1 MKHDKLINIAIGR
14 SRKEINY
21 VNKSISY
28 LDFINN
34 YLKDTKYTKENYKE
48 YINFSKDI
56 QDNIKDV
63 GGFVG
68 GFLKDG
74 KRRKDTV
81 INRSLVTLDADF
93 AYEKMIEDI
102 EKNCDFAMCIYTTHK
117 HTKENP
123 RFRIVIPLSYEV
135 DPIEYE
141 AIARKLAFNIGI
153 DYFDDTTYSPSR
165 LMYFPSTS
173 KDGDYVFK
181 IIDKTWLNPKDILN
195 SYENYKDESSW
206 PFSSRT
212 KKKVINS
219 NTNTPKENPRLK
231 EGIIGAFCR
240 VYNVFDVIEKYLS
253 NIYKKGDSDY
263 RYTYINGSS
272 SNGLIIY
279 ENGDFAYSHHSTDVC
294 LDKLCNSFDLLRL
307 HKFSNL
313 DEKVSVD
320 TPINK
325 LPSYINMIEFI
336 SKDEKVILELGN
348 SKLKQ
353 AKEDF
358 KDLYNLNEDN
368 NENIWITKLE
378 VDKKGMYKASNKNIV
393 TILENDINLK
403 GKIAYN
409 LFSNRTMVK
418 GDLPWRSVS
427 DKVRGDIWQD
437 SDDAN
442 LRVYI
447 DITYG
452 IVAPYKINDGL
463 AIIEKKNKYHPIID
477 YLNSNTWDKVSRVDT
492 LMIDYLGAED
502 CEYTRN
508 VTRKML
514 VAAVSRVFNPGI
526 KFDYMLV
533 LVGRQGIG
541 KSYIINLLGREWYS
555 DSLNTVYGKEAYEQ
569 LQNAWI
575 LEMAELSATKKA
587 DAEAIKHFISK
598 TEDSYRQA
606 YGRRVDTFKRQ
617 CVFFGTTNE
626 NEFLKDRTGNRRYW
640 PLMVG
645 VNKPLKNLFKDL
657 NKNEINQIWA
667 EALYLYKCGEKLILE
682 GDVEREANLKQE
694 QHLESNSKEGMIRE
708 FLNMKLPKSWDKMD
722 IFERRIYIG
731 EGNGLRE
738 EGCIIRDK
746 VCSAEI
752 WVELFGGDMKMFYK
766 GNAREINDILRKIDG
781 WSALKNGAG
790 KLRFGKIY
798 GVQRA
803 FIRDNYVLPNLYLAL
818 S

>member
-93 AYEKMIEDI
+93 AYENMIEDI

-117 HTKENP
+117 YTKENP
-123 RFRIVIPLSYEV
+123 RFRIVIPLSDEV

-219 NTNTPKENPRLK
+219 NTNAPKENPRLK

-313 DEKVSVD
+313 DEKVSED

-403 GKIAYN
+403 GKVAYN

-427 DKVRGDIWQD
+427 DKVRGDVWQD

-502 CEYTRN
+502 CEYTRSI
-508 VTRKML
+508 TRKML

-606 YGRRVDTFKRQ
+606 YGKRVDTFKRQ

-667 EALYLYKCGEKLILE
+667 EALYFYKCGEKLILE
-682 GDVEREANLKQE
+682 GEVEREATLKQE

-803 FIRDNYVLPNLYLAL
+803 FIRDN
-818 S
+818 

>member
-81 INRSLVTLDADF
+81 INRSLITLDADF
-93 AYEKMIEDI
+93 AYKNMIEDI

-173 KDGDYVFK
+173 KDGDYIFK

-206 PFSSRT
+206 HFSSRT
-212 KKKVINS
+212 KGKVINS

-325 LPSYINMIEFI
+325 LPSYINMVEFI

-358 KDLYNLNEDN
+358 KDLYNVNEDN

-418 GDLPWRSVS
+418 GDLPWRSIS

-502 CEYTRN
+502 CDYTKSI
-508 VTRKML
+508 TRKML

-657 NKNEINQIWA
+657 NKSEINQIWA

-682 GDVEREANLKQE
+682 GEVEREATLKQE

-803 FIRDNYVLPNLYLAL
+803 FIRDN
-818 S
+818 

>member
-93 AYEKMIEDI
+93 AYKNMIEDI

-173 KDGDYVFK
+173 KDGDYIFK
-181 IIDKTWLNPKDILN
+181 VIDKAWLNPKDILN

-212 KKKVINS
+212 KGKVINS
-219 NTNTPKENPRLK
+219 NINTPKENPRLK

-502 CEYTRN
+502 CEYTRSI
-508 VTRKML
+508 TRKML

-682 GDVEREANLKQE
+682 GEVEREANLKQE

-722 IFERRIYIG
+722 VFERRIYIG

-803 FIRDNYVLPNLYLAL
+803 FIRDN
-818 S
+818 

>member
-1 MKHDKLINIAIGR
+1 MKYDKLINIAIGR

-93 AYEKMIEDI
+93 AYKNMIEDI

-173 KDGDYVFK
+173 KDGDYIFK
-181 IIDKTWLNPKDILN
+181 IVDKTWLNPKDILN

-219 NTNTPKENPRLK
+219 NTNVPKENPRLK

-240 VYNVFDVIEKYLS
+240 VYNVVDVIEKYLS

-477 YLNSNTWDKVSRVDT
+477 YLNSNTWDKTIRVDT
-492 LMIDYLGAED
+492 LMIDYLGAEG
-502 CEYTRN
+502 CEYTRS

-682 GDVEREANLKQE
+682 GEVEREANLKQE

-722 IFERRIYIG
+722 VFERRIYIG

-803 FIRDNYVLPNLYLAL
+803 FIRDN
-818 S
+818 

>member
-1 MKHDKLINIAIGR
+1 M
-14 SRKEINY
+14 
-21 VNKSISY
+21 
-28 LDFINN
+28 
-34 YLKDTKYTKENYKE
+34 
-48 YINFSKDI
+48 
-56 QDNIKDV
+56 
-63 GGFVG
+63 
-68 GFLKDG
+68 
-74 KRRKDTV
+74 
-81 INRSLVTLDADF
+81 
-93 AYEKMIEDI
+93 
-102 EKNCDFAMCIYTTHK
+102 
-117 HTKENP
+117 
-123 RFRIVIPLSYEV
+123 
-135 DPIEYE
+135 
-141 AIARKLAFNIGI
+141 AFNIGI

-393 TILENDINLK
+393 TILENDTNLK

-682 GDVEREANLKQE
+682 GEVEREANLKQE

-722 IFERRIYIG
+722 VFERRIYIG
-731 EGNGLRE
+731 EGDGLRE

-803 FIRDNYVLPNLYLAL
+803 FIRDN
-818 S
+818 

>member
-28 LDFINN
+28 LDFINK

-93 AYEKMIEDI
+93 AYENMIEDI

-181 IIDKTWLNPKDILN
+181 IIDKAWLNPKDILN

-418 GDLPWRSVS
+418 GDLPWRSIS

-682 GDVEREANLKQE
+682 GEVEREANLKQE

-722 IFERRIYIG
+722 VFERRIYIG
-731 EGNGLRE
+731 EGDGLRE

-803 FIRDNYVLPNLYLAL
+803 FIRDN
-818 S
+818 

>member
-28 LDFINN
+28 SDFIND
-34 YLKDTKYTKENYKE
+34 YLKDTKYTKEDYKE

-68 GFLKDG
+68 GFLKEG

-93 AYEKMIEDI
+93 TYENMIEDI

-123 RFRIVIPLSYEV
+123 RFRIVIPLSDDV

-181 IIDKTWLNPKDILN
+181 ITDKAWLNPKDILN

-212 KKKVINS
+212 KGKVINS
-219 NTNTPKENPRLK
+219 NTNTTKENPRLK

-253 NIYKKGDSDY
+253 NIYKKGDSEY

-336 SKDEKVILELGN
+336 SKDEKVMLELGN

-358 KDLYNLNEDN
+358 KDLYNVNEDN
-368 NENIWITKLE
+368 IINNDNIWITKLE
-378 VDKKGMYKASNKNIV
+378 VDKKGVYKASNKNIV

-418 GDLPWRSVS
+418 GNLPWRSIS

-492 LMIDYLGAED
+492 LMMDYLGAED
-502 CEYTRN
+502 CEYTRSI
-508 VTRKML
+508 TRKML

-606 YGRRVDTFKRQ
+606 YGKRVDTFKRQ

-682 GDVEREANLKQE
+682 GEVEREATLKQE

-722 IFERRIYIG
+722 VFERRIYIG

-803 FIRDNYVLPNLYLAL
+803 FIRDN
-818 S
+818 

>member
-34 YLKDTKYTKENYKE
+34 YLKDTKYTKEDYKE

-74 KRRKDTV
+74 KRRKETV

-93 AYEKMIEDI
+93 AYENMIEDI

-206 PFSSRT
+206 HFSSRT

-253 NIYKKGDSDY
+253 NIYKKGDSEY

-313 DEKVSVD
+313 DEKVSAD

-368 NENIWITKLE
+368 IINNDNIWITKLE

-447 DITYG
+447 DISYG

-477 YLNSNTWDKVSRVDT
+477 YLNSNTWDKTSRVDT

-682 GDVEREANLKQE
+682 GEVEREANLKQE

-803 FIRDNYVLPNLYLAL
+803 FIRDN
-818 S
+818 

>member
-34 YLKDTKYTKENYKE
+34 YIKNTKYTKENYKE

-93 AYEKMIEDI
+93 AYENMIEDI

-173 KDGDYVFK
+173 KDGEYVFK

-212 KKKVINS
+212 KGKVINS
-219 NTNTPKENPRLK
+219 STNTPKENPRLK

-240 VYNVFDVIEKYLS
+240 VYNVVDVIEKYLS
-253 NIYKKGDSDY
+253 NIYKKVDSDY

-502 CEYTRN
+502 CEYTRSI
-508 VTRKML
+508 TRKML

-645 VNKPLKNLFKDL
+645 VNKPLKSLFKDL

-682 GDVEREANLKQE
+682 GEVEREATLKQE

-803 FIRDNYVLPNLYLAL
+803 FIRDN
-818 S
+818 

>member
-1 MKHDKLINIAIGR
+1 MKHDKFINIAIGR

-28 LDFINN
+28 SDFINK
-34 YLKDTKYTKENYKE
+34 YLKDTKYTKEDYKE

-93 AYEKMIEDI
+93 AYENMIEDI

-212 KKKVINS
+212 KGKVINS

-253 NIYKKGDSDY
+253 NIYKKGDSEY

-313 DEKVSVD
+313 DEKVSAD

-336 SKDEKVILELGN
+336 SKDEKVMLELGN

-358 KDLYNLNEDN
+358 KDLYNVNEDN
-368 NENIWITKLE
+368 IINNDNIWITKLE

-418 GDLPWRSVS
+418 EDLPWRSVS

-502 CEYTRN
+502 CDYTRN

-645 VNKPLKNLFKDL
+645 VNKPLKSLFKDL
-657 NKNEINQIWA
+657 NKSEINQIWA

-682 GDVEREANLKQE
+682 GDVEREATLKQE

-803 FIRDNYVLPNLYLAL
+803 FIRDN
-818 S
+818 

>member
-93 AYEKMIEDI
+93 AYENMIEDI

-173 KDGDYVFK
+173 KDGEYVFK

-212 KKKVINS
+212 KGKVINS
-219 NTNTPKENPRLK
+219 STNTPKENPRLK

-240 VYNVFDVIEKYLS
+240 VYNVVDVIEKYLS

-313 DEKVSVD
+313 DEKVSAD

-409 LFSNRTMVK
+409 LFSNRTMIK

-463 AIIEKKNKYHPIID
+463 AIIEKKNNYHPIID

-502 CEYTRN
+502 CEYTRSI
-508 VTRKML
+508 TRKML

-682 GDVEREANLKQE
+682 GEVEREATLKQE

-722 IFERRIYIG
+722 VFERRIYIG
-731 EGNGLRE
+731 EGDGLRE

-803 FIRDNYVLPNLYLAL
+803 FIRDN
-818 S
+818 

>member
-28 LDFINN
+28 SDFINN
-34 YLKDTKYTKENYKE
+34 YLKDTKYTKEDYKE

-93 AYEKMIEDI
+93 AYENMIEDI

-123 RFRIVIPLSYEV
+123 RFRIVIPLSDEV

-181 IIDKTWLNPKDILN
+181 IIDKAWLNPKDILN

-219 NTNTPKENPRLK
+219 NTNAPKENPRLK

-253 NIYKKGDSDY
+253 NIYKKGDSEY

-336 SKDEKVILELGN
+336 SKDEKVMLELGN

-358 KDLYNLNEDN
+358 KDLYNVNEDNIIN

-502 CEYTRN
+502 CEYTRSI
-508 VTRKML
+508 TRKML

-606 YGRRVDTFKRQ
+606 YGKRVDTFKRQ

-657 NKNEINQIWA
+657 NKSEINQIWA
-667 EALYLYKCGEKLILE
+667 EALYFYKYGEKLILE
-682 GDVEREANLKQE
+682 GEVEREATLKQE

-722 IFERRIYIG
+722 VFERRIYIG

-803 FIRDNYVLPNLYLAL
+803 FIRDN
-818 S
+818 

>member
-34 YLKDTKYTKENYKE
+34 YLKDTKYTKEDYKE

-93 AYEKMIEDI
+93 AYENMIEDI

-123 RFRIVIPLSYEV
+123 RFRIVIPLSDDV

-173 KDGDYVFK
+173 KDGEYVFK
-181 IIDKTWLNPKDILN
+181 IIDKAWLNPKDILN

-336 SKDEKVILELGN
+336 SKDEKVMLELGN

-358 KDLYNLNEDN
+358 KDLYNVNEDN
-368 NENIWITKLE
+368 IINNDNIWITKLE

-502 CEYTRN
+502 CEYTRSI
-508 VTRKML
+508 TRKML

-575 LEMAELSATKKA
+575 IEMAELSATKKA

-606 YGRRVDTFKRQ
+606 YGKRVDTFKRQ
-617 CVFFGTTNE
+617 CVFFATTNE

-645 VNKPLKNLFKDL
+645 VNKPLKSLFKDL
-657 NKNEINQIWA
+657 NKSEINQIWA

-682 GDVEREANLKQE
+682 GEVEREATLKQE

-722 IFERRIYIG
+722 VFERRIYIG

-803 FIRDNYVLPNLYLAL
+803 FIRDN
-818 S
+818 

>member
-93 AYEKMIEDI
+93 AYKNMIEDI

-181 IIDKTWLNPKDILN
+181 IIDKAWLNPKDILN

-645 VNKPLKNLFKDL
+645 VNKPLRNLFKDL

-682 GDVEREANLKQE
+682 GEVEREANLKQE

-722 IFERRIYIG
+722 VFERRIYIG

-746 VCSAEI
+746 VCSTEI

-803 FIRDNYVLPNLYLAL
+803 FIRDN
-818 S
+818 

>member
-34 YLKDTKYTKENYKE
+34 YLKDTKYTKENYKK

-74 KRRKDTV
+74 KRRKETV

-93 AYEKMIEDI
+93 AYENMIEDI

-123 RFRIVIPLSYEV
+123 RFRIVIPLSDEV

-181 IIDKTWLNPKDILN
+181 IIDKAWLNPKDILN

-240 VYNVFDVIEKYLS
+240 VYNVVDVIEKYLS

-358 KDLYNLNEDN
+358 KDLYNVNEDN

-378 VDKKGMYKASNKNIV
+378 LDKKGMYKASNKNIV

-502 CEYTRN
+502 CEYTKSI
-508 VTRKML
+508 TRKML

-682 GDVEREANLKQE
+682 GEVEREANLKQE

-722 IFERRIYIG
+722 VFERRIYIG

-803 FIRDNYVLPNLYLAL
+803 FIRDN
-818 S
+818 

>member
-1 MKHDKLINIAIGR
+1 
-14 SRKEINY
+14 
-21 VNKSISY
+21 
-28 LDFINN
+28 
-34 YLKDTKYTKENYKE
+34 
-48 YINFSKDI
+48 
-56 QDNIKDV
+56 
-63 GGFVG
+63 
-68 GFLKDG
+68 
-74 KRRKDTV
+74 
-81 INRSLVTLDADF
+81 
-93 AYEKMIEDI
+93 MIL
-102 EKNCDFAMCIYTTHK
+102 CIYTTHK

-219 NTNTPKENPRLK
+219 NTNVPKENPRLK

-240 VYNVFDVIEKYLS
+240 VYNVADVIEKYLS

-313 DEKVSVD
+313 DEKVSED

-502 CEYTRN
+502 CEYTRSI
-508 VTRKML
+508 TRKML

-682 GDVEREANLKQE
+682 GDVEREATLKQE

-722 IFERRIYIG
+722 VFERRIYIG

-803 FIRDNYVLPNLYLAL
+803 FIRDN
-818 S
+818 

>member
-93 AYEKMIEDI
+93 AYENMIEDI

-313 DEKVSVD
+313 DEKVSED

-368 NENIWITKLE
+368 NQNIWITKLE

-403 GKIAYN
+403 GKVAYN

-477 YLNSNTWDKVSRVDT
+477 YLNSNTWDKISRVDT

-502 CEYTRN
+502 CEYTRSI
-508 VTRKML
+508 TRKML

-682 GDVEREANLKQE
+682 GEVEREANLKQE

-722 IFERRIYIG
+722 VFERRIYIG
-731 EGNGLRE
+731 EGEGDGLRE

-803 FIRDNYVLPNLYLAL
+803 FIREN
-818 S
+818 

>member
-1 MKHDKLINIAIGR
+1 
-14 SRKEINY
+14 
-21 VNKSISY
+21 
-28 LDFINN
+28 
-34 YLKDTKYTKENYKE
+34 
-48 YINFSKDI
+48 
-56 QDNIKDV
+56 
-63 GGFVG
+63 
-68 GFLKDG
+68 
-74 KRRKDTV
+74 
-81 INRSLVTLDADF
+81 
-93 AYEKMIEDI
+93 
-102 EKNCDFAMCIYTTHK
+102 
-117 HTKENP
+117 
-123 RFRIVIPLSYEV
+123 
-135 DPIEYE
+135 
-141 AIARKLAFNIGI
+141 
-153 DYFDDTTYSPSR
+153 
-165 LMYFPSTS
+165 
-173 KDGDYVFK
+173 
-181 IIDKTWLNPKDILN
+181 
-195 SYENYKDESSW
+195 
-206 PFSSRT
+206 
-212 KKKVINS
+212 
-219 NTNTPKENPRLK
+219 
-231 EGIIGAFCR
+231 
-240 VYNVFDVIEKYLS
+240 
-253 NIYKKGDSDY
+253 
-263 RYTYINGSS
+263 
-272 SNGLIIY
+272 
-279 ENGDFAYSHHSTDVC
+279 
-294 LDKLCNSFDLLRL
+294 
-307 HKFSNL
+307 
-313 DEKVSVD
+313 
-320 TPINK
+320 
-325 LPSYINMIEFI
+325 
-336 SKDEKVILELGN
+336 
-348 SKLKQ
+348 
-353 AKEDF
+353 
-358 KDLYNLNEDN
+358 
-368 NENIWITKLE
+368 
-378 VDKKGMYKASNKNIV
+378 
-393 TILENDINLK
+393 
-403 GKIAYN
+403 
-409 LFSNRTMVK
+409 
-418 GDLPWRSVS
+418 
-427 DKVRGDIWQD
+427 
-437 SDDAN
+437 
-442 LRVYI
+442 
-447 DITYG
+447 
-452 IVAPYKINDGL
+452 
-463 AIIEKKNKYHPIID
+463 
-477 YLNSNTWDKVSRVDT
+477 
-492 LMIDYLGAED
+492 
-502 CEYTRN
+502 
-508 VTRKML
+508 ML

-682 GDVEREANLKQE
+682 GEVEREANLKQE

-722 IFERRIYIG
+722 VFERRIYIG

-803 FIRDNYVLPNLYLAL
+803 FIRDN
-818 S
+818 

>member
-21 VNKSISY
+21 VNKIISY

-34 YLKDTKYTKENYKE
+34 YIKNTKYTKENYKE

-93 AYEKMIEDI
+93 AYENMIEDI

-181 IIDKTWLNPKDILN
+181 IIDKAWLNPKDILN

-219 NTNTPKENPRLK
+219 NTNVPKENPRLK

-313 DEKVSVD
+313 DEKVSAD

-463 AIIEKKNKYHPIID
+463 AIIEKKNNYHPIID

-803 FIRDNYVLPNLYLAL
+803 FIRDN
-818 S
+818 

>member
-93 AYEKMIEDI
+93 AYENMIEDI

-173 KDGDYVFK
+173 KDGDYIFK
-181 IIDKTWLNPKDILN
+181 VIDKAWLNPKDILN

-219 NTNTPKENPRLK
+219 NINTPKENPRLK

-272 SNGLIIY
+272 SNGLIVY

-358 KDLYNLNEDN
+358 KDHYNLNEDN

-378 VDKKGMYKASNKNIV
+378 VDKKGMYKTSNKNIV

-502 CEYTRN
+502 CEYTKSI
-508 VTRKML
+508 TRKML

-682 GDVEREANLKQE
+682 GEVEREANLKQE

-722 IFERRIYIG
+722 VFERRIYIG

-803 FIRDNYVLPNLYLAL
+803 FIRDN
-818 S
+818 

>member
-93 AYEKMIEDI
+93 AYENMIEDI

-181 IIDKTWLNPKDILN
+181 IIDKAWLNPKDILN

-219 NTNTPKENPRLK
+219 NTNVPKENPRLK

-313 DEKVSVD
+313 DEKVSAD

-463 AIIEKKNKYHPIID
+463 AIIEKKNNYHPIID

-682 GDVEREANLKQE
+682 GEVEREANLKQE

-803 FIRDNYVLPNLYLAL
+803 FIRDN
-818 S
+818 

>member
-93 AYEKMIEDI
+93 AYENMIEDI

-181 IIDKTWLNPKDILN
+181 IIDKAWLNPKDILN

-219 NTNTPKENPRLK
+219 NTNVPKENPRLK

-313 DEKVSVD
+313 DEKVSAD

-682 GDVEREANLKQE
+682 GEVEREATLKQE

-803 FIRDNYVLPNLYLAL
+803 FIRDN
-818 S
+818 

>member
-28 LDFINN
+28 SDFINN
-34 YLKDTKYTKENYKE
+34 YLKDTKYTKEDYKE

-93 AYEKMIEDI
+93 AYKNMIEDI

-219 NTNTPKENPRLK
+219 NTNVPKENPRLK

-418 GDLPWRSVS
+418 GDLPWRSIS

-502 CEYTRN
+502 CEYTKSI
-508 VTRKML
+508 TRKML

-657 NKNEINQIWA
+657 NKSEINQIWA

-682 GDVEREANLKQE
+682 GEVEREANLKQE

-722 IFERRIYIG
+722 VFERRIYIG
-731 EGNGLRE
+731 EGDGLRE

-803 FIRDNYVLPNLYLAL
+803 FIRDN
-818 S
+818 

>member
-93 AYEKMIEDI
+93 AYENMIEDI

-123 RFRIVIPLSYEV
+123 RFRIVIPLSDEV

-206 PFSSRT
+206 PFSSGT

-219 NTNTPKENPRLK
+219 NTNAPKENPRLK

-477 YLNSNTWDKVSRVDT
+477 YLNSNTWDKISRVDT
-492 LMIDYLGAED
+492 LIIDYLGAED
-502 CEYTRN
+502 CEYTKSI
-508 VTRKML
+508 TRKML

-682 GDVEREANLKQE
+682 GEVEREANLKQE

-803 FIRDNYVLPNLYLAL
+803 FIRGN
-818 S
+818 

>member
-28 LDFINN
+28 SDFINN

-93 AYEKMIEDI
+93 AYENMIEDI

-141 AIARKLAFNIGI
+141 AIARKLAFNMGI

-212 KKKVINS
+212 KGKVINS
-219 NTNTPKENPRLK
+219 NINTPKENPRLK

-427 DKVRGDIWQD
+427 DKVRGEIWQD

-477 YLNSNTWDKVSRVDT
+477 YLNSNTWDKISRVDT

-502 CEYTRN
+502 CEYTRSI
-508 VTRKML
+508 TRKML

-606 YGRRVDTFKRQ
+606 YGIRVDTFKRQ

-682 GDVEREANLKQE
+682 GEVEREANLKQE

-722 IFERRIYIG
+722 VFERRIYIG
-731 EGNGLRE
+731 EGDGLRE

-803 FIRDNYVLPNLYLAL
+803 FIRDN
-818 S
+818 

>member
-1 MKHDKLINIAIGR
+1 MGDTMKHDKLINIAIGR

-28 LDFINN
+28 LDFINHYIKN
-34 YLKDTKYTKENYKE
+34 TTYTKENYKE
-48 YINFSKDI
+48 YINFPKDI

-68 GFLKDG
+68 GSLKDG

-81 INRSLVTLDADF
+81 LSRSLVTLDADF
-93 AYEKMIEDI
+93 AYKGMIEDI

-123 RFRIVIPLSYEV
+123 RFRIVIPLSEEV
-135 DPIEYE
+135 DSIQYE
-141 AIARKLAFNIGI
+141 AIARKLAFDIGI

-173 KDGDYVFK
+173 KDGDYIFK
-181 IIDKTWLNPKDILN
+181 VIDKNWLNPKDILN

-212 KKKVINS
+212 NVKVINS
-219 NTNTPKENPRLK
+219 NSNTPKENPRLK

-240 VYNVFDVIEKYLS
+240 VYNVFDVIEKFLS
-253 NIYKKGDSDY
+253 HIYKKGDSDY

-325 LPSYINMIEFI
+325 LPSYIKMIEFI
-336 SKDEKVILELGN
+336 SEDEKVMLELGN

-358 KDLYNLNEDN
+358 KDIYNIKEDN
-368 NENIWITKLE
+368 IENHENIWITKLE

-418 GDLPWRSVS
+418 GDLPWRSIS
-427 DKVRGDIWQD
+427 DKVNGDIWQD

-447 DITYG
+447 DISYG
-452 IVAPYKINDGL
+452 IVAPYKINDGV
-463 AIIEKKNKYHPIID
+463 AIIEKKNQYHPIRD
-477 YLNSNTWDKVSRVDT
+477 YLNSIVWDKTSRVDN

-502 CEYTRN
+502 SKYTRA

-514 VAAVSRVFNPGI
+514 VAAVARVFNPGV

-533 LVGRQGIG
+533 LVGKQGIG
-541 KSYIINLLGREWYS
+541 KSYIISLLGKGWYS

-606 YGRRVDTFKRQ
+606 YGRRVETFKRQ

-645 VNKPLKNLFKDL
+645 VNKPLKNLFNDL
-657 NKNEINQIWA
+657 NKDEINQIWA
-667 EALYLYKCGEKLILE
+667 EALYLYKGGEKLILE
-682 GDVEREANLKQE
+682 GDAEKEATLKQE

-708 FLNMKLPKSWDKMD
+708 FLDMKLPKNWDKMD
-722 IFERRIYIG
+722 VYSRRIYIG
-731 EGNGLRE
+731 ENDTLKE
-738 EGCIIRDK
+738 TGCVVRDR

-752 WVELFGGDMKMFYK
+752 WVELFGGDMKMFY
-766 GNAREINDILRKIDG
+766 GSNSREINDILRKIDG
-781 WSALKNGAG
+781 WSAFKNGEG

-798 GVQRA
+798 GVQMA
-803 FIRDNYVLPNLYLAL
+803 FVRDN
-818 S
+818 

>member
-28 LDFINN
+28 SDFINN

-93 AYEKMIEDI
+93 AYENMIEDI

-123 RFRIVIPLSYEV
+123 RFRIVIPLSDEV

-181 IIDKTWLNPKDILN
+181 IIDKAWLNPKDILN

-206 PFSSRT
+206 HFSSRT
-212 KKKVINS
+212 KRKVINS

-358 KDLYNLNEDN
+358 KDLYNVNEDN

-502 CEYTRN
+502 CEYTRSI
-508 VTRKML
+508 TRKML

-575 LEMAELSATKKA
+575 IEMAELSATKKA

-598 TEDSYRQA
+598 TEDIYRQA
-606 YGRRVDTFKRQ
+606 YGKRVDTFKRQ

-667 EALYLYKCGEKLILE
+667 EALYFYKCGEKLILE
-682 GDVEREANLKQE
+682 GEVEREATLKQE

-722 IFERRIYIG
+722 VFERRIYIG

-803 FIRDNYVLPNLYLAL
+803 FIRDN
-818 S
+818 

>member
-34 YLKDTKYTKENYKE
+34 YLKDTKYTKEDYKE

-93 AYEKMIEDI
+93 AYKNMIEDI
-102 EKNCDFAMCIYTTHK
+102 DKNCDFAMCIYTTHK

-181 IIDKTWLNPKDILN
+181 ITDKAWLNPKDILN

-212 KKKVINS
+212 KGKVINS

-253 NIYKKGDSDY
+253 NIYKKGDSEY

-368 NENIWITKLE
+368 IINNDNIWITKLE
-378 VDKKGMYKASNKNIV
+378 IDKKGMYKASNKNIV

-502 CEYTRN
+502 CEYTRSI
-508 VTRKML
+508 TRKIL

-606 YGRRVDTFKRQ
+606 YGKRVDTFKRQ

-667 EALYLYKCGEKLILE
+667 EALYFYKCGEKLILE

-803 FIRDNYVLPNLYLAL
+803 FIRDN
-818 S
+818 

>member
-93 AYEKMIEDI
+93 AYKNMIEDI

-240 VYNVFDVIEKYLS
+240 VYNVVDVIEKYLS

-403 GKIAYN
+403 GKVAYN

-418 GDLPWRSVS
+418 GDLPWRSIS

-682 GDVEREANLKQE
+682 GDVEIEATLKQE

-722 IFERRIYIG
+722 VFERRIYIG

-803 FIRDNYVLPNLYLAL
+803 FIRDN
-818 S
+818 

>member
-68 GFLKDG
+68 GFLKNG

-93 AYEKMIEDI
+93 AYKNMIEDI

-212 KKKVINS
+212 KKKVINY
-219 NTNTPKENPRLK
+219 NINTPKENPRLK

-320 TPINK
+320 TPVNK

-502 CEYTRN
+502 CEYTRSI
-508 VTRKML
+508 TRKML

-645 VNKPLKNLFKDL
+645 VNKPLRNLFKDL

-682 GDVEREANLKQE
+682 GEVEREANLKQE

-722 IFERRIYIG
+722 VFERRIYIG

-803 FIRDNYVLPNLYLAL
+803 FIRDN
-818 S
+818 

>member
-93 AYEKMIEDI
+93 AYENMIEDI

-181 IIDKTWLNPKDILN
+181 IIDKAWLNPKDILN

-253 NIYKKGDSDY
+253 NIYKKGDSEY

-418 GDLPWRSVS
+418 EDLPWRSVS

-502 CEYTRN
+502 CDYTRN

-667 EALYLYKCGEKLILE
+667 
-682 GDVEREANLKQE
+682 
-694 QHLESNSKEGMIRE
+694 
-708 FLNMKLPKSWDKMD
+708 
-722 IFERRIYIG
+722 
-731 EGNGLRE
+731 
-738 EGCIIRDK
+738 
-746 VCSAEI
+746 
-752 WVELFGGDMKMFYK
+752 
-766 GNAREINDILRKIDG
+766 
-781 WSALKNGAG
+781 
-790 KLRFGKIY
+790 
-798 GVQRA
+798 
-803 FIRDNYVLPNLYLAL
+803 
-818 S
+818 

>member
-1 MKHDKLINIAIGR
+1 MKHDQLINIAIGR

-28 LDFINN
+28 SDFINN

-93 AYEKMIEDI
+93 AYENMIEDI
-102 EKNCDFAMCIYTTHK
+102 EKNCDFAMFIYTTHK

-123 RFRIVIPLSYEV
+123 RFRIVIPLSDEV

-141 AIARKLAFNIGI
+141 AIARKLAFNMGI

-181 IIDKTWLNPKDILN
+181 IIDKAWLNPKDILN

-219 NTNTPKENPRLK
+219 NTKTPKENPRLK

-240 VYNVFDVIEKYLS
+240 VYNVVDVIEKYLS

-502 CEYTRN
+502 CEYTRSI
-508 VTRKML
+508 TRKML

-682 GDVEREANLKQE
+682 GEVEREANLKQE

-803 FIRDNYVLPNLYLAL
+803 FIRDN
-818 S
+818 